1 MVRRC
6 LEQLPAVDHS
16 RARIEQSGREIPIEV
31 DGGIQPDTI
40 GLASAAGASLFVSG
54 SFIFHS
60 KSYRG
65 AVAALNQRLR

>member
-16 RARIEQSGREIPIEV
+16 RARIEQWDREIPIEV

-40 GLASAAGASLFVSG
+40 GLASAAGAILFVSG

-65 AVAALNQRLR
+65 AVAALKQRLR

>member
-1 MVRRC
+1 M
-6 LEQLPAVDHS
+6 
-16 RARIEQSGREIPIEV
+16 

-60 KSYRG
+60 ESYRR

>member
-1 MVRRC
+1 M
-6 LEQLPAVDHS
+6 
-16 RARIEQSGREIPIEV
+16 

-54 SFIFHS
+54 SFIFHE
-60 KSYRG
+60 SYRG